1 MRHQIK
7 LRKFGRESH
16 QRKALLRSL
25 CTSLVKYEKIETTL
39 AKAKDLRRVMEKAVT
54 LAKNYN
60 NPEKLNAKG
69 GEGQTVE
76 QHLAAI
82 RAAKRVALSS
92 YFNAS
97 QDREILGR
105 NEIKKYIS
113 NLKTEDRKAVEK
125 YMEDQ
130 SNPKPEFVLDYIPA
144 VATRKVTIKKT
155 VDGKTVKEEIT
166 KERGKKREV
175 NGKTVGAASEKRGGA
190 TRILRVEGVLTKLLN
205 RIAPRF
211 KDVNGGYTQIY
222 KLGNRRGDNAE
233 MAIIQFSK

>member
-25 CTSLVKYEKIETTL
+25 CASLVKYEKIETTL

-60 NPEKLNAKG
+60 NPEKLNAKAD
-69 GEGQTVE
+69 EHQTKE

-82 RAAKRVALSS
+82 RASKRVQLSS
-92 YFNAS
+92 YFHGS

-113 NLKTEDRKAVEK
+113 NLKEEDRKAVEK

-130 SNPKPEFVLDYIPA
+130 TKNPKPDFVIDYIPA
-144 VATRKVTIKKT
+144 VASRQVTIKKT

-166 KERGKKREV
+166 RERGKTKVSR
-175 NGKTVGAASEKRGGA
+175 KRGGA
-190 TRILRVEGVLTKLLN
+190 TRILRVEGTLTKLLN

-211 KDVNGGYTQIY
+211 KDVNGGYTRIY
-222 KLGNRRGDNAE
+222 RLKTRRGDNAE
-233 MAIIQFSK
+233 MAIIEFTK

>member
-39 AKAKDLRRVMEKAVT
+39 AKAKDLRRVIEKAVT

-60 NPEKLNAKG
+60 NPEKLDAKA
-69 GEGQTVE
+69 GEKQTVE
-76 QHLAAI
+76 QNLAAV
-82 RAAKRVALSS
+82 RAAKRVALSA
-92 YFNAS
+92 YFHSA
-97 QDREILGR
+97 QDREIFGR

-113 NLKTEDRKAVEK
+113 TLKEDDKKAVEK

-130 SNPKPEFVLDYIPA
+130 SNPKPEFIIDYIPR
-144 VATRKVTIKKT
+144 VASRTVTIKKT

-166 KERGKKREV
+166 RERGK
-175 NGKTVGAASEKRGGA
+175 SENSKKRGGA

-211 KDVNGGYTQIY
+211 KDVNGGYTRIY

-233 MAIIQFSK
+233 MAIIEFTK

>member
-39 AKAKDLRRVMEKAVT
+39 AKAKDLRRVIEKAVT

-60 NPEKLNAKG
+60 ALTAEDEK
-69 GEGQTVE
+69 Q
-76 QHLAAI
+76 LAGMKAI
-82 RAAKRVALSS
+82 KRTELSS
-92 YFNAS
+92 YFHAAN
-97 QDREILGR
+97 DREILGR

-113 NLKTEDRKAVEK
+113 NLSKENREAAEK
-125 YMEDQ
+125 YIKDQ
-130 SNPKPEFVLDYIPA
+130 TAEKPAFILSYIPS
-144 VATRKVTIKKT
+144 VAPK
-155 VDGKTVKEEIT
+155 T
-166 KERGKKREV
+166 KEIVNKDGSKTTKEV
-175 NGKTVGAASEKRGGA
+175 RTSGSKAE
-190 TRILRVEGVLTKLLN
+190 RILRVEGTLTKLLN

-211 KDVNGGYTQIY
+211 KDVNGGYTRIY

-233 MAIIQFSK
+233 MAIIEFTK

>member
-39 AKAKDLRRVMEKAVT
+39 AKAKDLRRVIEKAVT

-60 NPEKLNAKG
+60 ALTAEDEK
-69 GEGQTVE
+69 Q
-76 QHLAAI
+76 LAGMKAV
-82 RAAKRVALSS
+82 KRTELSS
-92 YFNAS
+92 YFHAAN
-97 QDREILGR
+97 DREILGR

-113 NLKTEDRKAVEK
+113 NLSKENREAAEK
-125 YMEDQ
+125 YIKDQ
-130 SNPKPEFVLDYIPA
+130 TAEKPAFILSYIPS
-144 VATRKVTIKKT
+144 VAPKIKEIVNKDGSKT
-155 VDGKTVKEEIT
+155 T
-166 KERGKKREV
+166 KEVRTSGSKAE
-175 NGKTVGAASEKRGGA
+175 
-190 TRILRVEGVLTKLLN
+190 RILRVEGTLTKLLN

-211 KDVNGGYTQIY
+211 KDVNGGYTRIY

-233 MAIIQFSK
+233 MAIIEFTK